1 MKIAIPIHG
10 NRVMPRFGCTR
21 TIIIATVENGRS
33 VAHKRIAILPRN
45 WIALPEILISEGVSV
60 MICGGIHPRFQ
71 NFIEARNIRLIWGIV
86 GEWQEVLQ
94 AYLQGT
100 LQSGSDFCLHRRD
113 QRNARFRRRQQGGKS
128 HASI

>member
-1 MKIAIPIHG
+1 MNIAIPIHG

-21 TIIIATVENGRS
+21 DIIIVTAENGQS
-33 VAHKRIAILPRN
+33 VSHKHITITPQHWTAFSQL
-45 WIALPEILISEGVSV
+45 LIEEGVSV

-71 NFIEARNIRLIWGIV
+71 HFIQAQNIQLIWGIL

-100 LQSGSDFCLHRRD
+100 LQSDSDFCLCRD
-113 QRNARFRRRQQGGKS
+113 ERQNGRFRRRQQGRK
-128 HASI
+128 